1 MPQSGTPGVNPS
13 WDGSSISSISGR
25 FSRSQETT
33 SHPPPARRYRWNKEA
48 VHGTEHIGSLKDQF
62 PLYTGKLPGF
72 LRRPVSGKSFFLA
85 EHSFAGAGGIQK
97 DFMEKFREAF
107 PEAGRCLVGDKGVGE
122 AKKFY
127 IAKQGTGTR
136 STDVIGDQKSFAV
149 LPCASSVVLPPGA
162 AQRSSTFSPGRTG
175 QAGCRSHGAGFL
187 KIIKPC
193 LIKRTVRRAHIL
205 RIKIT
210 VWNPGNRRYRERNEF
225 FKFLAADL
233 GSVDAKAV
241 GSW

>member
-1 MPQSGTPGVNPS
+1 MIVKQQFSTDIYPMGV
-13 WDGSSISSISGR
+13 
-25 FSRSQETT
+25 
-33 SHPPPARRYRWNKEA
+33 
-48 VHGTEHIGSLKDQF
+48 
-62 PLYTGKLPGF
+62 
-72 LRRPVSGKSFFLA
+72 
-85 EHSFAGAGGIQK
+85 GIQK

-149 LPCASSVVLPPGA
+149 LPCAKLCCFTTRGGTEIQHIFA
-162 AQRSSTFSPGRTG
+162 GEDR

-193 LIKRTVRRAHIL
+193 LIKRTVRRVHIL

-233 GSVDAKAV
+233 GSVDAKTV